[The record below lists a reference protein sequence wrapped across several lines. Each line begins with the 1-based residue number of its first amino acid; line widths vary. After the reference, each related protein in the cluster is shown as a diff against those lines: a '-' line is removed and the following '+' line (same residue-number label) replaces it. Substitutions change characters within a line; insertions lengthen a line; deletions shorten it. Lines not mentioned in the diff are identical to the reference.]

1 MVNKTGSSY
10 SMGLDYCENLQK
22 IKWKIGK
29 WKKNPNPHWAWFD
42 KQKWNDIQ
50 NGHLKT
56 FFK

>member
-1 MVNKTGSSY
+1 
-10 SMGLDYCENLQK
+10 MGLDYCENLQK